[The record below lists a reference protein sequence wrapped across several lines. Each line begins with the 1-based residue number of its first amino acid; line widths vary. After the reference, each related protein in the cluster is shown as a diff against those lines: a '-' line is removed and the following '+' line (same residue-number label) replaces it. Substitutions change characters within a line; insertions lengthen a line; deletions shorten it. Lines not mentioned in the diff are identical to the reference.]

1 MGYRIEYDG
10 EVVVWKQES
19 HHGNRMLL
27 YSGVFFVLFLIITHL
42 FWPEGWVQ
50 LENWIY
56 PGDAAVTKEA
66 LQNMAS
72 GLRAG
77 IDLSDAVTAFCRE
90 IIHGTPNMG

>member
-10 EVVVWKQES
+10 EVVVWKRES
-19 HHGNRMLL
+19 HHGNRILL
-27 YSGVFFVLFLIITHL
+27 YSGMFFVLFLIMTHL

-72 GLRAG
+72 ELRTG
-77 IDLSDAVTAFCRE
+77 MYLSDAVTAFCRE
-90 IIHGTPNMG
+90 IIHGSPNMG